1 MVHEIPEGSSAII
14 CLIEH
19 LWARDLR
26 AATVEAGG
34 VMRAQGMLDPEGL
47 AKLGVELDAAVAV
60 AEGIEA
66 EVWAEAAEEVA
77 DE

>member
-1 MVHEIPEGSSAII
+1 MTRARLLLRCMSVA
-14 CLIEH
+14 CL
-19 LWARDLR
+19 
-26 AATVEAGG
+26 AGCWFAG
-34 VMRAQGMLDPEGL
+34 AVPLRAQGMLDPEGL